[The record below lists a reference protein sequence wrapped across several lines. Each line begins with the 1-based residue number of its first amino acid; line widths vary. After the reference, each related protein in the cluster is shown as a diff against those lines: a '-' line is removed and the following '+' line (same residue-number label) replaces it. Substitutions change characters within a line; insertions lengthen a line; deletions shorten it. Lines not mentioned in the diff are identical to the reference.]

1 MYSSQS
7 ESQPG
12 FRVAM
17 KSLVS
22 INDRSIKT
30 LLRGGNDSRQPDEI
44 QASLVNGFC
53 FKN

>member
-12 FRVAM
+12 FRVVM

-22 INDRSIKT
+22 INGRSIQT

-44 QASLVNGFC
+44 QASLAIGFC